1 MASTAAVVKVAAMFM
16 LVLCVG
22 SQLKLTRAS
31 NDDQQDE
38 AAAAGSALLQKPV
51 ALELAEELL
60 SGGLGCSPACS
71 YCKALCASFCSTAA
85 VPYARCLQ
93 RCISNNQC
101 ASK

>member
-1 MASTAAVVKVAAMFM
+1 MASAAAVVKVAAMFM

-22 SQLKLTRAS
+22 SQLQLTRAS

-38 AAAAGSALLQKPV
+38 AAAGSVLLQKPV

-60 SGGLGCSPACS
+60 SGDLGCSPACS
-71 YCKALCASFCSTAA
+71 YCKALCTSFCSTAA
-85 VPYARCLQ
+85 VPYGRCVQ
-93 RCISNNQC
+93 RCVSYNQC